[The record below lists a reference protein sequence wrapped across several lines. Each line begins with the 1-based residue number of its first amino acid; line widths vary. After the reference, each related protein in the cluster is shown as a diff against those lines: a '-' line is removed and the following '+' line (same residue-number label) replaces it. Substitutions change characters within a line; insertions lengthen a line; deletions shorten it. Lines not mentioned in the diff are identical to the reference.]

1 LVNSLPLVIVK
12 RGEAVPVLVHRH
24 QNAVEFQQVVTP
36 FLVEHEAENCLLLGL
51 IETLAQGDSIHR
63 ENNYFAALE
72 RDGVIAGA
80 ALMTPPSGPIISR
93 LDHPALIAALVDDLL
108 LCRQDIPTIFGPAQ
122 SSRKFASWWTELT
135 GQSMELVHNQ
145 RLFQISAV
153 IPPKPAPGRWRTTTR
168 ADLDLLARLIHDFR
182 LEAFEA
188 GAEGSERDIEI
199 VSTRLRGAASGYFIW
214 EDGPVVCVAGY
225 ANPTPHGVVIG
236 PVYTPPEHRGRG
248 YASALTAA
256 LVQELLDHGRS
267 FACLFTVL
275 DNPIPNHVYRKIGFT
290 PVVDVDQWKFT
301 ERS

>member
-1 LVNSLPLVIVK
+1 M
-12 RGEAVPVLVHRH
+12 PVLVHRH

-51 IETLAQGDSIHR
+51 IETLAQGDSIHKG
-63 ENNYFAALE
+63 NNYFAALE
-72 RDGVIAGA
+72 CDGVIAGA
-80 ALMTPPSGPIISR
+80 ALMTPPSGPVISR
-93 LDHPALIAALVDDLL
+93 LDDPDLIAALVDDLL
-108 LCRQDIPTIFGPAQ
+108 PRRGDLPTIFGPVK
-122 SSRKFASWWTELT
+122 SSHAFAVRWAKLT
-135 GQSMELVHNQ
+135 GQSMALALNE
-145 RLFQISAV
+145 RIFQIAAV

-188 GAEGSERDIEI
+188 EAERSGRDIEI

-214 EDGPVVCVAGY
+214 ENGPVVCVAGY